1 MKIVILDGFSA
12 VRYDLNWSALEQFG
26 QVVAYDRTR
35 PEQVLDRCQDAQIV
49 LTNKVIL
56 TAQTIESLPKLQYI
70 GVLATGYNVVDLDA
84 ADKRGIVVTNI
95 PAYSTESVAQLIFAH
110 ILNAVCRT
118 DYYAHQNRQGRWGRE
133 PDMCYLDH
141 SPFELCGKQI
151 AFFGVGNIATAAIR
165 IAKAFGMRV
174 VAVTSRS
181 QESLPSGVLKVTA
194 EEAFRTSR
202 IIALTCP
209 LTDSNM
215 HMINTDTLS
224 MMRPDAILVNT
235 SRGPLVNDADVAKA
249 LHDGVISAY
258 CADVVTKEPPVDGN
272 PLFAEPHC
280 YTTPHIAWATLDARS
295 RLVEICAQNLKMFLN
310 GTPQN
315 VVNHPCK
322 Q

>member
-12 VRYDLNWSALEQFG
+12 VRNDLSWKALEEFG
-26 QVVAYDRTR
+26 QVIAYDRTK
-35 PEQVLDRCQDAQIV
+35 PDQILDRCRNAEVV

-56 TAQTIESLPKLQYI
+56 TAQSINSLPELRYI

-84 ADKRGIVVTNI
+84 ASKRGIVVTNI

-110 ILNAVCRT
+110 ILNVVCRT
-118 DYYAHQNRQGRWGRE
+118 DYYADQNRQGRWGKE

-141 SPFELCGKQI
+141 SPFELSGKQI
-151 AFFGVGNIATAAIR
+151 AFFGVGNIASAAIR
-165 IAKAFGMRV
+165 IALAFGMKV

-181 QESLPSGVLKVTA
+181 QENLPDGVKKVTA

-209 LTDSNM
+209 LTDSNL
-215 HMINTDTLS
+215 HMINAETLA
-224 MMRPDAILVNT
+224 MMNQDAIVINT
-235 SRGPLVNDADVAKA
+235 SRGPLVDDQAMADA
-249 LHDGVISAY
+249 LHNGVIAAY

-295 RLVEICAQNLKMFLN
+295 RLVEICARNLELFLA

-315 VVNHPCK
+315 VVNNP